1 MEPEKRHF
9 LGLSR
14 SGFHRV
20 AYREW
25 GARDAPRTA
34 VCVHGLTRNGR
45 DFDALAAALAGA
57 GWRVICPDMVG
68 RGDSDWLGNAADYG
82 YPQYLQ
88 DVTALLARLDV
99 EEVDWIGTSMGG
111 LIGMALAAAEETPI
125 GRLVLNDVGPL
136 IPEAALRQIGRYLG
150 LDLAFASLE
159 DLERHLRKI
168 HAPFGALTDEQWRHL
183 ATHGARR
190 SGAAWRLHYDPRI
203 RAPFEAQL
211 DGDVDLWSLWDR
223 IAVPTFV
230 LRGADSTLLQPETAA
245 AMRGRGP
252 KAEVATVPDVGHAP
266 ALMDGG
272 QIATVAGWLGL

>member
-1 MEPEKRHF
+1 MRLETCS
-9 LGLSR
+9 LGDVSL
-14 SGFHRV
+14 G
-20 AYREW
+20 YLDW
-25 GARDAPRTA
+25 GPRDAARTV
-34 VCVHGLTRNGR
+34 VCVHGLTRNAR
-45 DFDALAAALAGA
+45 DFDALAEDLAARGARVLA
-57 GWRVICPDMVG
+57 VDVVG
-68 RGDSDWLGNAADYG
+68 RGRSSWLRDPSDYAVPVYAGHLS
-82 YPQYLQ
+82 
-88 DVTALLARLDV
+88 ALLRDLGLHR
-99 EEVDWIGTSMGG
+99 VDWVGTSMGG

-203 RAPFEAQL
+203 RVAFEAQL

-266 ALMDGG
+266 ALMDDG